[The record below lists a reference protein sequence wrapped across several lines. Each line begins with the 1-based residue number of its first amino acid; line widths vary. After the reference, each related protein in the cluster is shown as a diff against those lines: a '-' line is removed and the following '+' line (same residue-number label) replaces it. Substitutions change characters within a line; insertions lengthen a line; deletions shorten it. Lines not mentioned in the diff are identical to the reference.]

1 MNYRFRNAARSN
13 YEGSPSP
20 NVTECIKSPK
30 RNKTDSYKQ
39 TAAAAA
45 NLTWGIERKKKTGG
59 SRAPKISAA
68 AHGHHPDAAARSKRQ
83 LLRRQTGHG
92 RKREGVKNRQL
103 GFVPR
108 SMLEANAWRAVKHAG
123 HHEAGGRLPPTYS
136 CYCVRYCIIQ
146 DLLLMLYGAKKGN
159 ERREKHG
166 PFCSHLSSVT
176 AAAVF
181 LDWRPEGE
189 IGDGKERDGEK

>member
-1 MNYRFRNAARSN
+1 
-13 YEGSPSP
+13 
-20 NVTECIKSPK
+20 
-30 RNKTDSYKQ
+30 
-39 TAAAAA
+39 
-45 NLTWGIERKKKTGG
+45 
-59 SRAPKISAA
+59 
-68 AHGHHPDAAARSKRQ
+68 
-83 LLRRQTGHG
+83 
-92 RKREGVKNRQL
+92 
-103 GFVPR
+103 
-108 SMLEANAWRAVKHAG
+108 MLEANAWRAVKHAG

-181 LDWRPEGE
+181 LDWRPEGRE
-189 IGDGKERDGEK
+189 RSEMGRKGMERNRHGLNIGTCPAIWCVVKIAFYLFSSFLKKVRCCKMAGLHEMTR